1 VVKLLNTDIHK
12 YNFQILNYNAMSD
25 KDTLTLS
32 DITGQAEVL
41 TSETINDSV
50 KSEKFKLIIG
60 QFAAKLKSTVLAG
73 IGVLVFIG
81 FWSLLSA
88 YTKEALPGPLATFT
102 VLKEMLSDPFYD
114 YGPNDKGIGLQLFNS
129 IKTVLSGFLLGSL
142 IAIPIGILMGASTI
156 CKQIFYPIVQL
167 LKPVSPLAWFP
178 IGLVVFKDTGMATI
192 FIVFI
197 TSLWSTLINT
207 SFGVASIPQD
217 HKNVAKA
224 FGFSKMRYL
233 TKILIPYSLPHI
245 ITGLRLSISVAW
257 LVIVAGE
264 MLSGGAGIGF
274 FVWDSWNALSLEK
287 VISAIII
294 IGIVGL
300 LFDKLF
306 TFIESKV
313 AYKA

>member
-1 VVKLLNTDIHK
+1 
-12 YNFQILNYNAMSD
+12 MSD
-25 KDTLTLS
+25 KNTLTLDALEQEINVS
-32 DITGQAEVL
+32 TATRKSFFEENSKYLLVL
-41 TSETINDSV
+41 NTILAKSKSV
-50 KSEKFKLIIG
+50 L
-60 QFAAKLKSTVLAG
+60 FAALGLLLFG
-73 IGVLVFIG
+73 G

-88 YTKEALPGPLATFT
+88 YTQNALPTPTATLT

-129 IKTVLSGFLLGSL
+129 IKTVLIGFLLGSL
-142 IAIPIGILMGASTI
+142 IAIPVGILMGASTI

-178 IGLVVFKDTGMATI
+178 IGLVVFKDTGLATI

-287 VISAIII
+287 VISAILI

-300 LFDKLF
+300 LFDRIF
-306 TFIESKV
+306 TFIENKV

>member
-1 VVKLLNTDIHK
+1 
-12 YNFQILNYNAMSD
+12 MSNNNN
-25 KDTLTLS
+25 TLTIKDLEQNTTVVSDANVASSKNNEKIKEFLS
-32 DITGQAEVL
+32 LMVE
-41 TSETINDSV
+41 
-50 KSEKFKLIIG
+50 KSKSIFFAALGLIIFG
-60 QFAAKLKSTVLAG
+60 GLWEA
-73 IGVLVFIG
+73 
-81 FWSLLSA
+81 LSA
-88 YTKEALPGPLATFT
+88 YTENALPTPIVTLT
-102 VLKEMLSDPFYD
+102 VLKEMVLDPFYD
-114 YGPNDKGIGLQLFNS
+114 YGPNDKGIGLQLFKS
-129 IKTVLSGFLLGSL
+129 IKTVLSGFLFGSL
-142 IAIPIGILMGASTI
+142 VAIPLGILIGANKI
-156 CKQIFYPIVQL
+156 CKLVLYPIVQL

-178 IGLVVFKDTGMATI
+178 IGLVVFKDTGMATV

-224 FGFSKMRYL
+224 FGFSKKRYL

-274 FVWDSWNALSLEK
+274 FVWDSWNALSLER

-300 LFDKLF
+300 LLDRIF
-306 TFIESKV
+306 TYIEKKV
-313 AYKA
+313 AY

>member
-1 VVKLLNTDIHK
+1 
-12 YNFQILNYNAMSD
+12 MSD
-25 KDTLTLS
+25 KNTLTVDALDQVIS
-32 DITGQAEVL
+32 VSTESNTVVA
-41 TSETINDSV
+41 SENI
-50 KSEKFKLIIG
+50 KFKLI
-60 QFAAKLKSTVLAG
+60 LNTVLVKIKSLALASLG
-73 IGVLVFIG
+73 LFVFGG
-81 FWSLLSA
+81 FWSLLSY
-88 YTKEALPGPLATFT
+88 YTKGALPDPKATLT
-102 VLKEMLSDPFYD
+102 VLYEMIRDPFYD
-114 YGPNDKGIGLQLFNS
+114 YGPNDKGIGLQLFSS
-129 IKTVLSGFLLGSL
+129 IKTVLMGFLLGSL
-142 IAIPIGILMGASTI
+142 IAIPIGILMGASSI

-294 IGIVGL
+294 IGVVGL

-306 TFIESKV
+306 TYIENKV

>member
-1 VVKLLNTDIHK
+1 
-12 YNFQILNYNAMSD
+12 MSD
-25 KDTLTLS
+25 KNTLTIDALEQS
-32 DITGQAEVL
+32 SYVSTKEILVDTPKNDKLQSIIT
-41 TSETINDSV
+41 
-50 KSEKFKLIIG
+50 
-60 QFAAKLKSTVLAG
+60 TVLQKSKSIALAG
-73 IGVLVFIG
+73 LGLFLFGG
-81 FWSLLSA
+81 FWSLLSY
-88 YTKEALPGPLATFT
+88 YTKNALPGPVATLT

-114 YGPNDKGIGLQLFNS
+114 YGPNDKGIGLQLFRS

-142 IAIPIGILMGASTI
+142 IAIPIGILMGASAVY
-156 CKQIFYPIVQL
+156 KQIFYPIVQL

-178 IGLVVFKDTGMATI
+178 IGLVVFKDTGIATV
-192 FIVFI
+192 FIVFV

-224 FGFSKMRYL
+224 FGFSKWRYL
-233 TKILIPYSLPHI
+233 TKILVPYSLPHI

-287 VISAIII
+287 VICAIII

-300 LFDKLF
+300 LFDRIF
-306 TFIESKV
+306 TFIENKV
-313 AYKA
+313 AY

>member
-1 VVKLLNTDIHK
+1 
-12 YNFQILNYNAMSD
+12 MSN
-25 KDTLTLS
+25 KDTLTLN
-32 DITGQAEVL
+32 DIADQTEVL
-41 TSETINDSV
+41 MENTAIDNGRN
-50 KSEKFKLIIG
+50 EKLKLILNSVLI
-60 QFAAKLKSTVLAG
+60 KLKSTAFAG
-73 IGVLVFIG
+73 IGIALFIG
-81 FWSLLSA
+81 FWSLLSL
-88 YTKEALPGPLATFT
+88 YTKDALPGPLATFT

-114 YGPNDKGIGLQLFNS
+114 YVPNDKGIGLQLFNS
-129 IKTVLSGFLLGSL
+129 IKTVLLGFLLGSL
-142 IAIPIGILMGASTI
+142 VAIPIGILMGASTI
-156 CKQIFYPIVQL
+156 CKQIMYPIVQL

-178 IGLVVFKDTGMATI
+178 IGLVVFKDTGLATI

-207 SFGVASIPQD
+207 SFGIASIPQD

-233 TKILIPYSLPHI
+233 TKILIPFSLPHI

-300 LFDKLF
+300 IFDKFF
-306 TFIESKV
+306 TFIENKV
-313 AYKA
+313 SYKA

>member
-1 VVKLLNTDIHK
+1 
-12 YNFQILNYNAMSD
+12 MSNQ
-25 KDTLTLS
+25 DTLT
-32 DITGQAEVL
+32 IEATGQVL
-41 TSETINDSV
+41 TTSNAN
-50 KSEKFKLIIG
+50 KSENDRLNSILSFVLI
-60 QFAAKLKSTVLAG
+60 QLKSILFFCVGLSF
-73 IGVLVFIG
+73 FIG
-81 FWSLLSA
+81 FWSLISY
-88 YTKEALPGPLATFT
+88 YTKYELPGPLATLT
-102 VLKEMLSDPFYD
+102 VLFEMIKDPFYD
-114 YGPNDKGIGLQLFNS
+114 YGPNDKGIGLQLFSS

-142 IAIPIGILMGASTI
+142 VAIPIGILMGANAF
-156 CKQIFYPIVQL
+156 CRQIFYPIVQL

-178 IGLVVFKDTGMATI
+178 IGLVVFKDTGFATI
-192 FIVFI
+192 FIVFV

-224 FGFSKMRYL
+224 FGFSRMRYL
-233 TKILIPYSLPHI
+233 TKIVVPYSLPHI
-245 ITGLRLSISVAW
+245 ITGLRLSIAVAW

-300 LFDKLF
+300 LFDRIF
-306 TFIESKV
+306 TFIEKKV
-313 AYKA
+313 SY

>member
-1 VVKLLNTDIHK
+1 
-12 YNFQILNYNAMSD
+12 MSD
-25 KDTLTLS
+25 KDTLTIDEL
-32 DITGQAEVL
+32 DQTICVL
-41 TSETINDSV
+41 TESKTES
-50 KSEKFKLIIG
+50 
-60 QFAAKLKSTVLAG
+60 FAENEKLKSALNILILKSKSVLFPCLGLLIFA
-73 IGVLVFIG
+73 G
-81 FWSLLSA
+81 FWSLVSI
-88 YTKEALPGPLATFT
+88 YTKEALPGPKATLT
-102 VLKEMLSDPFYD
+102 VLYEMLRDPFYD
-114 YGPNDKGIGLQLFNS
+114 YGPNDKGIGLQLFVS

-142 IAIPIGILMGASTI
+142 IAIPIGILMGASAI
-156 CKQIFYPIVQL
+156 CKQILYPIVQL

-294 IGIVGL
+294 IGVVGL
-300 LFDKLF
+300 LFDRIF
-306 TFIESKV
+306 TFIENKV

>member
-1 VVKLLNTDIHK
+1 M
-12 YNFQILNYNAMSD
+12 AERE
-25 KDTLTLS
+25 TLTIDALQEANIAVESTSQSVEIKNEKLS
-32 DITGQAEVL
+32 LFIEKVVTKSKSVL
-41 TSETINDSV
+41 LAILGLVIFGGVWELVSSLTEGALPTPIAT
-50 KSEKFKLIIG
+50 L
-60 QFAAKLKSTVLAG
+60 TVL
-73 IGVLVFIG
+73 
-81 FWSLLSA
+81 
-88 YTKEALPGPLATFT
+88 Y
-102 VLKEMLSDPFYD
+102 EMLSDPFYD

-129 IKTVLSGFLLGSL
+129 IKTVLLGFFLGSL
-142 IAIPIGILMGASTI
+142 VAIPIGILMGASTI

-178 IGLVVFKDTGMATI
+178 IGLVVFKDTGLATI

-207 SFGVASIPQD
+207 SFGIASLPQD
-217 HKNVAKA
+217 HKNVTKA

-233 TKILIPYSLPHI
+233 TKILIPFSLPHI

-294 IGIVGL
+294 IGVVGL

-306 TFIESKV
+306 TYIESKV

>member
-1 VVKLLNTDIHK
+1 
-12 YNFQILNYNAMSD
+12 MSD
-25 KDTLTLS
+25 KNTLTIDALS
-32 DITGQAEVL
+32 IENSQEQTVAYSSDKGN
-41 TSETINDSV
+41 TSLKLLFNNV
-50 KSEKFKLIIG
+50 FQKSKSAL
-60 QFAAKLKSTVLAG
+60 FALVG
-73 IGVLVFIG
+73 LVFFAG
-81 FWSLLSA
+81 FWSLVS
-88 YTKEALPGPLATFT
+88 YFTEQALPGPVATLT

-114 YGPNDKGIGLQLFNS
+114 YGPNDKGIGLQLFTS
-129 IKTVLSGFLLGSL
+129 IKTVLSGFLIGSL
-142 IAIPIGILMGASTI
+142 FAIPIGILMGASTI

-207 SFGVASIPQD
+207 SFGVGSIPQD

-257 LVIVAGE
+257 LAIVAGE

-274 FVWDSWNALSLEK
+274 IVWDSWNALSLEK

-294 IGIVGL
+294 IGLVGL
-300 LFDKLF
+300 LFDRIF
-306 TFIESKV
+306 TYIEHKV
-313 AYKA
+313 AYKG

>member
-1 VVKLLNTDIHK
+1 
-12 YNFQILNYNAMSD
+12 MSD
-25 KDTLTLS
+25 KDTLTIEKL
-32 DITGQAEVL
+32 DQTITVL
-41 TSETINDSV
+41 TESNTSSFLDNEKLKLALKAILLKSKSV
-50 KSEKFKLIIG
+50 F
-60 QFAAKLKSTVLAG
+60 FAALGL
-73 IGVLVFIG
+73 IVFGG

-88 YTKEALPGPLATFT
+88 YTENALPTPIVTLT

-114 YGPNDKGIGLQLFNS
+114 YGPNDKGIGLQLFVS
-129 IKTVLSGFLLGSL
+129 IKTVLMGFLMGSL

-178 IGLVVFKDTGMATI
+178 IGLVVFKDTGIATI

-245 ITGLRLSISVAW
+245 ITGLRLCISVAW

-264 MLSGGAGIGF
+264 MLSGGSGIGF

-294 IGIVGL
+294 IGMVGL
-300 LFDKLF
+300 LFDRIF
-306 TFIESKV
+306 TFIENKV

>member
-1 VVKLLNTDIHK
+1 
-12 YNFQILNYNAMSD
+12 MSN
-25 KDTLTLS
+25 KDTLTLN
-32 DITGQAEVL
+32 DIADQTEVL
-41 TSETINDSV
+41 MENTSIDTVRN
-50 KSEKFKLIIG
+50 EKLKLILNSI
-60 QFAAKLKSTVLAG
+60 AIKLKSTAFAG
-73 IGVLVFIG
+73 IGIALFIG
-81 FWSLLSA
+81 FWSLLSL
-88 YTKEALPGPLATFT
+88 YTKDALPGPLATFT

-129 IKTVLSGFLLGSL
+129 IKTVLLGFLLGSVV
-142 IAIPIGILMGASTI
+142 AIPIGILMGASTI
-156 CKQIFYPIVQL
+156 CKQIMYPIVQL

-207 SFGVASIPQD
+207 SFGIASIPQD

-233 TKILIPYSLPHI
+233 TKILIPFSLPHI

-300 LFDKLF
+300 IFDKFF
-306 TFIESKV
+306 TFIENKV
-313 AYKA
+313 SYKA